1 MSRDIRRLYFKLK
14 FQTFPGQKPFSQS
27 VGGCRERAAGY
38 YTELAWA
45 LGEMVVEI
53 PYLLIQ
59 ASLYSLITYFMIWFE
74 INAGAR
80 AML

>member
-1 MSRDIRRLYFKLK
+1 M
-14 FQTFPGQKPFSQS
+14 
-27 VGGCRERAAGY
+27 
-38 YTELAWA
+38 
-45 LGEMVVEI
+45 EI

-80 AML
+80 AIL